1 MANDYLRVGIDLLID
16 RYDFLGL
23 FLLQVDGIYL
33 LELVG
38 WKMSAK

>member
-1 MANDYLRVGIDLLID
+1 MANDYLRFGIDLLID

-23 FLLQVDGIYL
+23 FLLQVDGICL

-38 WKMSAK
+38 WKMSAN

>member
-23 FLLQVDGIYL
+23 FLLQVDGICL

-38 WKMSAK
+38 WKMSAN